1 MEQILNKL
9 SEIEITAQ
17 RIMEDAGRSKA
28 ALSAEMEQ
36 QCRNFDAELEQE
48 TNRKIQELKDNL
60 EAQKDQEL
68 TSLRHRTNSS
78 LKIWI
83 RITDRI
89 TSSWR
94 KTYSNSFSDTERGD
108 PIWEDSFPT
117 AEYQQR
123 SVPCRVN

>member
-48 TNRKIQELKDNL
+48 MKDNL

-68 TSLRHRTNSS
+68 TSLRHRTEQQ
-78 LKIWI
+78 LE
-83 RITDRI
+83 DLD
-89 TSSWR
+89 
-94 KTYSNSFSDTERGD
+94 TYYRQNHQQLA
-108 PIWEDSFPT
+108 EDLF
-117 AEYQQR
+117 QQLLR
-123 SVPCRVN
+123 Y

>member
-36 QCRNFDAELEQE
+36 QC
-48 TNRKIQELKDNL
+48 
-60 EAQKDQEL
+60 
-68 TSLRHRTNSS
+68 
-78 LKIWI
+78 
-83 RITDRI
+83 RI

>member
-48 TNRKIQELKDNL
+48 
-60 EAQKDQEL
+60 
-68 TSLRHRTNSS
+68 
-78 LKIWI
+78 
-83 RITDRI
+83 
-89 TSSWR
+89 
-94 KTYSNSFSDTERGD
+94 
-108 PIWEDSFPT
+108 PT
-117 AEYQQR
+117 VKYR
-123 SVPCRVN
+123 S

>member
-68 TSLRHRTNSS
+68 TSLRHRTEQQ
-78 LKIWI
+78 L
-83 RITDRI
+83 
-89 TSSWR
+89 
-94 KTYSNSFSDTERGD
+94 
-108 PIWEDSFPT
+108 EDLAT
-117 AEYQQR
+117 
-123 SVPCRVN
+123 

>member
-60 EAQKDQEL
+60 EEL
-68 TSLRHRTNSS
+68 TSLRHRTEQQ
-78 LKIWI
+78 LE
-83 RITDRI
+83 DLD
-89 TSSWR
+89 
-94 KTYSNSFSDTERGD
+94 TYYRQNHQQLA
-108 PIWEDSFPT
+108 EDLF
-117 AEYQQR
+117 QQLLR
-123 SVPCRVN
+123 Y

>member
-28 ALSAEMEQ
+28 ALSAE
-36 QCRNFDAELEQE
+36 QE

-68 TSLRHRTNSS
+68 TSLRHRTEQQ
-78 LKIWI
+78 LE
-83 RITDRI
+83 DLD
-89 TSSWR
+89 
-94 KTYSNSFSDTERGD
+94 TYYRQNHQQLA
-108 PIWEDSFPT
+108 EDLF
-117 AEYQQR
+117 QQLLR
-123 SVPCRVN
+123 Y

>member
-48 TNRKIQELKDNL
+48 TKDNL

-68 TSLRHRTNSS
+68 TSLRHRTEQQ
-78 LKIWI
+78 LE
-83 RITDRI
+83 DLD
-89 TSSWR
+89 
-94 KTYSNSFSDTERGD
+94 TYYRQNHQQLA
-108 PIWEDSFPT
+108 EDLF
-117 AEYQQR
+117 QQLLR
-123 SVPCRVN
+123 Y

>member
-17 RIMEDAGRSKA
+17 RI
-28 ALSAEMEQ
+28 MEQ

-68 TSLRHRTNSS
+68 TSLRHRTEQQ
-78 LKIWI
+78 LE
-83 RITDRI
+83 DLD
-89 TSSWR
+89 
-94 KTYSNSFSDTERGD
+94 TYYRQNHQQLA
-108 PIWEDSFPT
+108 EDLF
-117 AEYQQR
+117 QQLLR
-123 SVPCRVN
+123 Y